1 MTPDEELLDTIE
13 QIRREHFP
21 KLSADLVKRIVAIE
35 QEFPDNRLEASRRIS
50 QAIDAE
56 LLHKAGA

>member
-13 QIRREHFP
+13 QIRRERFP
-21 KLSADLVKRIVAIE
+21 KLSADLVKKIVAIE

-50 QAIDAE
+50 QAIDDE
-56 LLHKAGA
+56 LLHKAEA